1 MVDAATRCAI
11 ICAECLKQLDNHAE
25 AAAIFIRMT
34 SEDCDL
40 RSALMLEQAA
50 YCFIEMNSPRKYAL
64 HSVLAGMYKY

>member
-1 MVDAATRCAI
+1 MILC
-11 ICAECLKQLDNHAE
+11 ECLKQMGNYAE

-50 YCFIEMNSPRKYAL
+50 YTFINLSSPRKYAL
-64 HSVLAGMYKY
+64 HSVLAGT